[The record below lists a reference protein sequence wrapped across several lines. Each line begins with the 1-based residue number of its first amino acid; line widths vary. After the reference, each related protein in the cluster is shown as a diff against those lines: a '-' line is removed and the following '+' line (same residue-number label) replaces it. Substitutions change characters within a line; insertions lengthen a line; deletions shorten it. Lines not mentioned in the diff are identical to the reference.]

1 MFGLKE
7 KEERCPHLLA
17 VRGAQILHRE
27 RDVWIRGRFW
37 EAAQEWKN
45 APNHLISPHPLPPKK
60 AYGPIAYNS
69 SQDWPWSV
77 SQAFSLGI
85 QVRKS
90 FLSPLIQRAVSPV
103 KKSNIFT
110 FGTPWL
116 PIIYSFR
123 HKNEISVADA
133 QMSLLAKRSFR
144 QVAWRECC
152 YPKPTENS
160 GQKPCFSKSLKH
172 LYYNPNPN
180 PNPNPQYADQDI
192 VRVKIEKQQNFFY
205 LHILFSIVQLTQHLY
220 NSTCESNTRFHL
232 LLANNL
238 PRDGITRGVTQLSL
252 WAAAFVGWHRTN
264 EVPRAICKIPWAWI
278 TYEFAVGL
286 QRMFPTVLYGE

>member
-1 MFGLKE
+1 MTKRKTANQAFPLELLRENLQREGEKLFFCSTSSFRALTRAEMFGLKE

-27 RDVWIRGRFW
+27 RDVWIRVRGRFW

-45 APNHLISPHPLPPKK
+45 ASPPKKK

-85 QVRKS
+85 QVRKT
-90 FLSPLIQRAVSPV
+90 FLSPLIQRAVSPI
-103 KKSNIFT
+103 KKSNKFT

-123 HKNEISVADA
+123 HQNEISVADA
-133 QMSLLAKRSFR
+133 QMSFLAKRSFR
-144 QVAWRECC
+144 QVAWRDCC
-152 YPKPTENS
+152 YLKPTANS

-172 LYYNPNPN
+172 LY
-180 PNPNPQYADQDI
+180 
-192 VRVKIEKQQNFFY
+192 
-205 LHILFSIVQLTQHLY
+205 
-220 NSTCESNTRFHL
+220 
-232 LLANNL
+232 
-238 PRDGITRGVTQLSL
+238 
-252 WAAAFVGWHRTN
+252 
-264 EVPRAICKIPWAWI
+264 
-278 TYEFAVGL
+278 
-286 QRMFPTVLYGE
+286 